1 MNYRYNFRCA
11 YIDQQMNQITA
22 YLDASNMYGSSL
34 STQQSLRTFSGGMLQ
49 AQNIRG
55 KQLLPGN
62 PSECSDDTGRAAC
75 FRAGMCCTDIF
86 SKIS

>member
-1 MNYRYNFRCA
+1 
-11 YIDQQMNQITA
+11 MNQITA
-22 YLDASNMYGSSL
+22 YLDGSNIYGSSL
-34 STQQSLRTFSGGMLQ
+34 TTQQSLRTFRGGMLQ

-75 FRAGMCCTDIF
+75 FRAGIWCNTFYITSILCLTL
-86 SKIS
+86 